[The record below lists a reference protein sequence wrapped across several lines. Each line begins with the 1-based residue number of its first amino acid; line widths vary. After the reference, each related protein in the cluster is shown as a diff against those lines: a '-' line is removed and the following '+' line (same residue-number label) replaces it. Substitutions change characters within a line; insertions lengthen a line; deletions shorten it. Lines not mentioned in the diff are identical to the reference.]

1 MTDIL
6 PLTVFGV
13 KGPILLGESPGL
25 KLTGKVKWDNPF
37 LKQVTDD
44 GIGVDTDIFFCICPY
59 EQANSVK
66 YVLYTCQLFLFND
79 PYH

>member
-1 MTDIL
+1 MTDML

-37 LKQVTDD
+37 LKQVTVD
-44 GIGVDTDIFFCICPY
+44 GIGVDTDIFFV
-59 EQANSVK
+59 N
-66 YVLYTCQLFLFND
+66 LYFMNWQTV
-79 PYH
+79 

>member
-1 MTDIL
+1 MTDML

-37 LKQVTDD
+37 LKQVTVD
-44 GIGVDTDIFFCICPY
+44 GIGVDTDIFFFKSVLY
-59 EQANSVK
+59 DLADSVK
-66 YVLYTCQLFLFND
+66 YCIPANFFVHD
-79 PYH
+79 PYQ